1 MKSTSSL
8 KTQNQVISNID
19 KGKALK
25 SVHVLKGLLSK
36 HFILGETKVGWM
48 EEVPFFKLDSATLRY

>member
-25 SVHVLKGLLSK
+25 NVHVLKGLSSK
-36 HFILGETKVGWM
+36 HLVLRETKVGWM
-48 EEVPFFKLDSATLRY
+48 EEAPFFRLDSTALEF